1 MCINVVWKTGRLDF
15 FATRCC
21 HKHNPCGLIFE
32 YYIDTNT
39 HIPITRH
46 IENFPCR
53 QPSGNKIQ
61 INDDCSVMIFC
72 AWANV
77 RI

>member
-1 MCINVVWKTGRLDF
+1 MCINVLWKTGRLDF

-32 YYIDTNT
+32 CYIDTNT
-39 HIPITRH
+39 HIPIYTTYRKLSVL
-46 IENFPCR
+46 
-53 QPSGNKIQ
+53 SGNKIP

-72 AWANV
+72 VWANV
-77 RI
+77 RT